1 MIKTQKAYY
10 YIIRD
15 LIPLTRITGIVQKGC
30 ISNTN

>member
-15 LIPLTRITGIVQKGC
+15 LIPLTRITDLQVQYKKGV
-30 ISNTN
+30 